1 MTVAVQSW
9 VVCSGFLPFYR
20 IMEMRLV
27 DKMGLPRCVI
37 ELRLRE
43 LLLFQC
49 FHATLYFKGIFV
61 QDAGTL
67 NVVVGVEFDQ

>member
-9 VVCSGFLPFYR
+9 AVCSGFLLLDR

-37 ELRLRE
+37 KLRLSKRN
-43 LLLFQC
+43 
-49 FHATLYFKGIFV
+49 A
-61 QDAGTL
+61 
-67 NVVVGVEFDQ
+67 VVSVFSC